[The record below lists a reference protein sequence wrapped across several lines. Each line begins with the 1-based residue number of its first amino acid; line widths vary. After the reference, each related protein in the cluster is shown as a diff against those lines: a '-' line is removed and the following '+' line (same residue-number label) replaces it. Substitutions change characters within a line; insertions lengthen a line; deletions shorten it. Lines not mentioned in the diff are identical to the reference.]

1 MRERGFAAAVTTN
14 PGVNAGGGDLLE
26 LRRTL
31 IYGADDARTFVAKLD
46 GVLDGDTVLRRA
58 LHARRSRAA

>member
-1 MRERGFAAAVTTN
+1 VTTN

-31 IYGADDARTFVAKLD
+31 IYGADDLRVFGAKLA
-46 GVLDGDTVLRRA
+46 GLLDGETILRRA